1 MIKSHVDN
9 VKHQVSKDQSIG
21 AQRDLIEQLF
31 NDHYK
36 NRWHIYKMNF
46 VRGIFFGFGSVIGA
60 TIIVSIA
67 IWMLA
72 QFVELPDNL
81 LQQVQNKQEQT
92 VQ

>member
-1 MIKSHVDN
+1 MIKSHIDSA
-9 VKHQVSKDQSIG
+9 KKRISKDQTLG
-21 AQRDLIEQLF
+21 AQRELIEQLF

-67 IWMLA
+67 IWALA
-72 QFVELPDNL
+72 QFVELPNNL
-81 LQQVQNKQEQT
+81 LQQVQDKQEQT
-92 VQ
+92 IQ